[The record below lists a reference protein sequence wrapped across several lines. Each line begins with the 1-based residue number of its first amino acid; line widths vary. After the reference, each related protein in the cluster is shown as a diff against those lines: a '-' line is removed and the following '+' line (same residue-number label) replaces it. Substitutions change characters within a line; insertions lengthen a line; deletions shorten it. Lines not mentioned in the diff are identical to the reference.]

1 MPSPKQYPRK
11 ALDGALHAQHECAP
25 AEWRNTPDM
34 TGSYE
39 LDATIARTKNVD
51 LPARLRL
58 YMENEVAYGA
68 RTGYDGYH
76 NYGGD
81 T

>member
-1 MPSPKQYPRK
+1 MSKPSFPTTN
-11 ALDGALHAQHECAP
+11 HECAP
-25 AEWRNTPDM
+25 KDWRKIPDM
-34 TGSYE
+34 TGSHE
-39 LDATIARTKNVD
+39 LDAVILRSKNGNIPD
-51 LPARLRL
+51 RLKVFL
-58 YMENEVAYGA
+58 ENEVAYGA